1 MRRPHPYRLMIGT
14 AAAVL
19 LLGACGQPVTTHHR
33 PGTDH
38 APATAAA
45 GTPHVHGDHQTRDVP
60 ATEAPS
66 VRLEMRPDSESGWN
80 LHLVTDRFTFT
91 PDSVGGAALPGTGHA
106 HLYLDGKK
114 IARLYAP
121 WHHLAA
127 EAVPAGTHTLTV
139 RLSADDHTL
148 WSSAGKPVESS
159 ATIEGPQQAAKGTAT
174 AATPAIPDT
183 PTTQGTAASRP
194 TRIDVRISGR
204 TVTPPPGR
212 VEIEEGAKVR
222 LEVTADR
229 TDTVHV
235 HGFDLERPLTPGIPA
250 VIEFTADRSG
260 LFEVET
266 HESGLVLTQL
276 VVR

>member
-19 LLGACGQPVTTHHR
+19 LVGACGQPVTTHHR

-66 VRLEMRPDSESGWN
+66 VRLEVRPDSESGWN

-159 ATIEGPQQAAKGTAT
+159 ATIEGSQQAAN
-174 AATPAIPDT
+174 
-183 PTTQGTAASRP
+183 QP